1 MNNNNW
7 AAIAEPLRHSQVLL
21 VEDFEAMR
29 SVLKGLLLRCG
40 AAHVDTARDGREA
53 TAMLNAKSYDIV
65 MCDYNLGDGK
75 NGQQLLEEA
84 RLKNWI
90 GPATVWLMI
99 TAEKTSIMVSAA
111 AEEAPDDY
119 LLKPITESMLQSRLL
134 KLVERKSALAGVA
147 IAMKAQDWRRA
158 LQLCNELIAGG
169 TKSLAEVLRLQ
180 ALLYQK
186 LDDWPK
192 AKAVYES
199 VLQRGPIAWAKLGL
213 AQVLLHQGEQAA
225 AQTLL
230 QDTVRDHPQYLEAYD
245 ELAGVLASQGQ
256 AQQQIA
262 LLERAV
268 NLSPNSAHRQS
279 KLGVAALAQEQRDI
293 ATRAF
298 SRAIKL
304 TEHSAVEDPEPFLGM
319 AKIQTEAGAPSEA
332 QKLLATMTQRYS
344 GHDTQLLGKAETV
357 RALQAQGNKEG
368 AARLAA
374 ELVAMSADGTSASAA
389 DIALR
394 IAETLIESQQAD
406 AANRLLQHVAR
417 NNYDDDRLLAR
428 TQRAFERMGLGAEGG
443 EFAAAARREAT
454 HAMKDGMRL
463 MAEGDPQAALES
475 LRGAKISM
483 PRNARVLLNFA
494 AVALTV
500 LQRHGRSA
508 ALEAEMRSSIATA
521 QAIRPGD
528 ARAAELLQQLAR
540 WTEEAA

>member
-1 MNNNNW
+1 MKDW
-7 AAIAEPLRHSQVLL
+7 AAIAEPLRSCQVLL

-84 RLKNWI
+84 RLKRWI

-119 LLKPITESMLQSRLL
+119 LLKPITESLLQSRLL
-134 KLVERKSALAGVA
+134 KLVERKSALAGIAV
-147 IAMKAQDWRRA
+147 AMKARDWRKA
-158 LQLCNELIAGG
+158 LQLCDEQIAGG

-180 ALLYQK
+180 AQLYQK
-186 LDDWPK
+186 LDEWTK
-192 AKAVYES
+192 ARAVYES
-199 VLQRGPIAWAKLGL
+199 VLQRGPIPWAKLGL
-213 AQVLLHQGEQAA
+213 AQVLLHLQDQAG
-225 AQTLL
+225 AQALL
-230 QDTVRDHPQYLEAYD
+230 QDTVREHPQYLEAYD
-245 ELAGVLASQGQ
+245 ELAGVLAAQGQ
-256 AQQQIA
+256 AQEQIA

-279 KLGVAALAQEQRDI
+279 KLGVAALAQDQRDI
-293 ATRAF
+293 AARAF

-304 TEHSAVEDPEPFLGM
+304 TEHSAVEDLEPFLGM
-319 AKIQTEAGAPSEA
+319 ARMQTEAGAPSEA
-332 QKLLATMTQRYS
+332 RKLLATMTQRYES
-344 GHDTQLLGKAETV
+344 RDAQLLGKAETV
-357 RALQAQGNKEG
+357 RALQASGDKAG
-368 AARLAA
+368 AAQLAA
-374 ELVAMSADGTSASAA
+374 ELVAMSADETSPGAA
-389 DIALR
+389 DVALR
-394 IAETLIESQQAD
+394 IAETLIESQQGD
-406 AANRLLQHVAR
+406 EANRLLQHVTR

-428 TQRAFERMGLGAEGG
+428 AQRAFERMGLGAEGG

-454 HAMKDGMRL
+454 NAMKDGMRL

-475 LRGAKISM
+475 LRGAKTSM

-508 ALEAEMRSSIATA
+508 PLEAEMRQTIATA

-528 ARAAELLQQLAR
+528 PRAAELLQQLQR
-540 WTEEAA
+540 WTSEPA